1 MSSWLRGIFIATLVL
16 AGLSLFI
23 LAATSTDSTLFERWF
38 PVLLVINRAIAVV
51 LFAVVAAMAVRSGT
65 CTDSLR
71 PYLLCFLCLHFTLH
85 QFLVRRTRGKGA

>member
-1 MSSWLRGIFIATLVL
+1 MSSWLRGIFIASLVL

-51 LFAVVAAMAVRSGT
+51 LFAVVAAMALRLWQRLRNKEFGARRADHDCRPKARSYPAG
-65 CTDSLR
+65 LR
-71 PYLLCFLCLHFTLH
+71 C
-85 QFLVRRTRGKGA
+85 